1 MMLEELMQKLSNF
14 LLNSKYVFFWCR
26 AMRTFEESQ
35 KSKKTVSSM
44 IENKKDE
51 KKAVKVKDN
60 KNSKCKWAPSFFSL
74 CGIQTGLFPIISWR
88 SLSVI
93 TIIAFCIC

>member
-1 MMLEELMQKLSNF
+1 
-14 LLNSKYVFFWCR
+14 
-26 AMRTFEESQ
+26 
-35 KSKKTVSSM
+35 M

-60 KNSKCKWAPSFFSL
+60 KNSKCKWAPSFFGL

-93 TIIAFCIC
+93 TIIAFFAFVRFLRKLKECLIDNVILQLQTLQLQGRNPLL